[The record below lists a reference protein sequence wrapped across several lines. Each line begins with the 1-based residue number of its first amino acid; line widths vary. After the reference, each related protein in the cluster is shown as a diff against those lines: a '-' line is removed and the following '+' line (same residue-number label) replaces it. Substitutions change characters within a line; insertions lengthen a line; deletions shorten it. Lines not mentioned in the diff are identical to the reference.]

1 MWIASGKRSSKKML
15 SDPQK
20 RMLNQVWGRAYKD
33 SRLFKQT
40 RIAITQT
47 EIGKILAVWVAGGI
61 EKNGVLCEAG
71 GVAIVPVDPTKV
83 LSASNSAIVAT
94 STRSVLMK
102 RWKHLGKAE
111 YCKLLEG
118 SNELEEL

>member
-15 SDPQK
+15 SEPQK
-20 RMLNQVWGRAYKD
+20 RALNQVWGRAYKD

-40 RIAITQT
+40 RIAITQA

-61 EKNGVLCEAG
+61 EKNGVLYEAG
-71 GVAIVPVDPTKV
+71 GVALVPADPTKV

-102 RWKHLGKAE
+102 Q
-111 YCKLLEG
+111 
-118 SNELEEL
+118 